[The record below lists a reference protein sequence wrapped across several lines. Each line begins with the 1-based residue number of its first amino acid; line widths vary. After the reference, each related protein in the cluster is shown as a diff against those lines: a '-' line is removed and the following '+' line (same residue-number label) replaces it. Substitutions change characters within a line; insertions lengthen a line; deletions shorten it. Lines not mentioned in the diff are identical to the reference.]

1 MFAIDPITTN
11 LKALLHSKD
20 TNIHFW
26 TMNIMVFTCTITGIL
41 MICRKT
47 LNKLQVYVGEAYFF
61 ILKKIYIH
69 IYTYIHVYIYIY
81 IYICIYNSFPDEWV
95 TTKQACRDDLV
106 VSFSFSFQKKNIYI
120 HIYIY
125 IHVHTYTY
133 IYIHIPTYTYIYIP
147 IHTYTYIYIHI
158 HTYTYIYIHIHIYIH
173 IYIHKYYERKKGT

>member
-1 MFAIDPITTN
+1 MHSLRLNFDVYQKDFTLTDKFCLISITYCFVLFWFIFYFSVFCSFFLCRGGDEPKVKFFLSKCCFLLVLFLYGSIIWTVLTPILFLMWMFAIDPITTN

-69 IYTYIHVYIYIY
+69 IYTYIHVYITH
-81 IYICIYNSFPDEWV
+81 S
-95 TTKQACRDDLV
+95 QM
-106 VSFSFSFQKKNIYI
+106 S
-120 HIYIY
+120 
-125 IHVHTYTY
+125 
-133 IYIHIPTYTYIYIP
+133 
-147 IHTYTYIYIHI
+147 
-158 HTYTYIYIHIHIYIH
+158 
-173 IYIHKYYERKKGT
+173 G